1 MASADSPTLAFSS
14 AADFERWLKEHYTD
28 ENGIWLKFA
37 KKGSGVKSVTY
48 PEAVEISL
56 CYGWI
61 DAQLKSLDER
71 FYLQRFVP
79 RRPKS
84 VWSKRNIEKVEQLI
98 ASGRMQA
105 PGLAQVEAAKA
116 DGRWKRAYDSPS
128 TSQVPEDFSAAIQA
142 NRKAKA
148 FFATLKRGNVYAMMY
163 RLQMTKRPETRA
175 KKIKEFVAMLARG
188 EAIHVIAPKKK

>member
-14 AADFERWLKEHYTD
+14 AADFERWLKKHYTD
-28 ENGIWLKFA
+28 ENGIWLRFA

-71 FYLQRFVP
+71 FYLQRFVS

-98 ASGRMQA
+98 ASGRMQP

-128 TSQVPEDFSAAIQA
+128 TSQMPEDFSAAIQA

-148 FFATLKRGNVYAMMY
+148 FFATLKRGNVYAMLY

>member
-1 MASADSPTLAFSS
+1 MASADSPNLAFSS
-14 AADFERWLKEHYTD
+14 AADFERWLKKHYTD

-48 PEAVEISL
+48 LEAVEISL

-98 ASGRMQA
+98 ASGRMQP

-148 FFATLKRGNVYAMMY
+148 FFATLKRGNVYAMLY